1 MLKMKTIET
10 PWLKLSRFLGIG
22 FGIPFTLLGIFL
34 YFNYSNTAFLIN
46 GILWLGVALILLLKG
61 KWDEHKLGKIMKYGD
76 CYDASYIK
84 VIPLNMIKIGSYVT
98 ARIKCKYKVNGVEYM
113 VISGP
118 YLLSPWDKSEN
129 LHIIIYVSKNNKNRY
144 AVVAFR
150 KEDIFEV

>member
-61 KWDEHKLGKIMKYGD
+61 KWDEHL
-76 CYDASYIK
+76 
-84 VIPLNMIKIGSYVT
+84 V
-98 ARIKCKYKVNGVEYM
+98 
-113 VISGP
+113 

-150 KEDIFEV
+150 KEDIFEA